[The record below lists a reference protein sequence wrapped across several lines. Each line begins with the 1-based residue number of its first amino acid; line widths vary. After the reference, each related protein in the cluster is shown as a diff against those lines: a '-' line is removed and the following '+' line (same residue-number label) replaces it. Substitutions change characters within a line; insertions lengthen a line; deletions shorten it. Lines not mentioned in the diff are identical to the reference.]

1 MTRPRD
7 LDAGRSE
14 GSSLEGS
21 ALDADFER
29 RLFDSARDD
38 APPAGQQQRAWSRFA
53 AHAGALS
60 SGVSLRE
67 PRPLGWWQSPAAT
80 AAKWTLIGAVAGGSA
95 VAVWLRPAPSAAP
108 AAPIVAAA
116 EQPPPPPPPP
126 PPSVPA
132 PTVSAEVPPE
142 RALPAPARSAPR
154 PTRALKAQPAAPSAA
169 ERESLLAREVAALD
183 AARRS
188 LAIGNGESARQQIDQ
203 YHRDFP
209 GGELSAD
216 ADVVAIEALAADAD
230 GAALQRAAQSF
241 LERYPLDPHAA
252 RIRELLRR
260 AGASPP

>member
-1 MTRPRD
+1 MTRPQD
-7 LDAGRSE
+7 
-14 GSSLEGS
+14 LEGS

-38 APPAGQQQRAWSRFA
+38 APPAGEQQRAWSRFA
-53 AHAGALS
+53 AHAAALS

-80 AAKWTLIGAVAGGSA
+80 AAKWTLIGAVGGGSA
-95 VAVWLRPAPSAAP
+95 VAVWLQPAPRAAP

-116 EQPPPPPPPP
+116 EQALPPPLPPPA
-126 PPSVPA
+126 PPSAPA
-132 PTVSAEVPPE
+132 PAVRAEVPPE

-154 PTRALKAQPAAPSAA
+154 QTRAVKAQRAHSAA

-188 LAIGNGESARQQIDQ
+188 LAIGNTESARQQIDQ

-209 GGELSAD
+209 GGELAAD
-216 ADVVAIEALAADAD
+216 ADVVAIEALAAEAD
-230 GAALQRAAQSF
+230 GPALQRAAQSF